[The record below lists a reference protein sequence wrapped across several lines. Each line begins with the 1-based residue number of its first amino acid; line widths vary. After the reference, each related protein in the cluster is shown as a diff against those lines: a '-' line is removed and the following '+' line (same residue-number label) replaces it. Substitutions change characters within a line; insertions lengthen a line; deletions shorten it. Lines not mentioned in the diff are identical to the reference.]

1 MTRGLLTLLLAL
13 ALLLA
18 SPQARAASFTI
29 SGITFSDELGG
40 FRLISVTGTGTTEDP
55 IIVVEEITGD
65 GPAIL
70 VIRTAQNFQDRRLS
84 WSFPSFFSLSI
95 VKVVFNRSGQRWSA
109 FDLELREIVETP
121 SDYSDGLSFG
131 QMFGSTRRLE
141 ADRFEGWRQL
151 DEPADRITFFGGS
164 VEEGESARF
173 RFLIT
178 DPTRKE
184 TFYLLQEPRIVVAR
198 ALPGLQR
205 RQDARLPSPV
215 SQGGPLR
222 YLVPHDLLERR

>member
-1 MTRGLLTLLLAL
+1 MTRGLTILLLTVTLLCAG
-13 ALLLA
+13 A
-18 SPQARAASFTI
+18 QARAASFTI

-40 FRLISVTGTGTTEDP
+40 FRLLSVTGSGTTEDP
-55 IIVVEEITGD
+55 IVVTEEITSD

-70 VIRTAQNFQDRRLS
+70 TIRTDQNFQDRRLT

-95 VKVVFNRSGQRWSA
+95 VKVVINKSGQRWSA
-109 FDLELREIVETP
+109 FDLELREVLEKP

-164 VEEGESARF
+164 VEEGESARL

-178 DPTRKE
+178 DPTRKKV
-184 TFYLLQEPRIVVAR
+184 FYLLQEPRIVVA
-198 ALPGLQR
+198 
-205 RQDARLPSPV
+205 
-215 SQGGPLR
+215 GGPSAAPRQEAGLRGPVFLPASLR
-222 YLVPHDLLERR
+222 YLEFHDLLERR